1 MGSVHSILVCRQF
14 IPDVSHDVL
23 RIKVGLD
30 SGSPS
35 NRRCLRP
42 QLRDLC
48 FLGRGT
54 SGAVRCHR
62 WVSEVTPRNV
72 SCFVY
77 VFDLSVTAT
86 VVLSVG
92 ENIRGRGCGFSG
104 LGGKELVHSLRNIGW
119 KEQEEIVR

>member
-1 MGSVHSILVCRQF
+1 MSEATTKGFS
-14 IPDVSHDVL
+14 
-23 RIKVGLD
+23 
-30 SGSPS
+30 
-35 NRRCLRP
+35 
-42 QLRDLC
+42 
-48 FLGRGT
+48 FLGRGN

-92 ENIRGRGCGFSG
+92 ENIRGRGLGFSG
-104 LGGKELVHSLRNIGW
+104 LGD
-119 KEQEEIVR
+119 